1 MREVVIVSAA
11 RTPIGKFLGALSGVP
26 AHQLGATAI
35 KAAVERAGVKPESI
49 EHVLMGNV
57 LQAGQGQAPAR
68 QALLGA
74 GLPKS
79 TGAVTLHKVGNK
91 VLIQFKNGSDLSLIY
106 CKFVTSTI
114 LQKYAPLM
122 KQI

>member
-35 KAAVERAGVKPESI
+35 KAAVERAGVKPESV

-79 TGAVTLHKVGNK
+79 TGAVTLHKVC
-91 VLIQFKNGSDLSLIY
+91 GSGLRTVMDAALVFTTVPWK
-106 CKFVTSTI
+106 C
-114 LQKYAPLM
+114 APVV
-122 KQI
+122 